1 MKKKLNKKIVQMI
14 QIPIIVVILFFALR
28 ELYNI
33 FVDIDVNLFNM
44 YSDKLTVT
52 NIMIIIVLGIIS
64 YLPLAFYDLIIKKK
78 VQINLST
85 RKVYK
90 YSWIASSISNLV
102 GFGGSSAIFL
112 KNHFY
117 KKYVDDSSKLIKET
131 SKVVGLNL
139 SGFSL
144 VCLIYSLWSLVNGRS
159 FDYVFFI
166 SALIG
171 LYIPIIFIGATY
183 KVFKN
188 RNKENYYI
196 TLKIMFTS
204 ILEWATTILLIYG
217 LIVIL
222 GIKVTLSQFFP
233 IYVMAI
239 IVAMISMVPSGVG
252 TFDLTLLVGL
262 KEFNVPSEQVLLLII
277 LYRLSYYI
285 IPVLIGLVLYLSDL
299 YMKINEEAREVIS
312 RLNSK
317 LAHCVLKI
325 MLFITGIS
333 LIFGNNI
340 HLKRYFPHKNEILN
354 MDIVELSISLSI
366 IIGFILIVLSTI
378 LHTKTKEV
386 YYFMVFVFAVITI
399 GGFFSKY
406 NIHECIFIGLVWI
419 LILFSRKMFYRIGFI
434 YTWKNAIKDIAI
446 ILLTLS
452 VYLISSYS
460 KMVHYI
466 HRKIPILNLEE
477 IVKSFYKDNLV
488 SSVFIGATIA
498 LLLVMLLILLNRL
511 NKFPKEELD
520 KEKVKKIIENYGGS
534 RLIHYVFLGDKYI
547 YINKNED
554 VLFQYQISGDKIIVL
569 GNPVGNKENFFNGIQ
584 EFLEFADLYGYTLV
598 FSGVDVEVMGELHDL
613 GYEFMKLG
621 QDAWVELDKF
631 SLVGNKNKS
640 NRQAIG
646 RITKAGY
653 EFSIVSPP
661 YNDELFNEIKEVSEE
676 WLNGQKEKGFCVG
689 FLDRDYIEMDKV
701 AIVRNSEGE
710 LKGFATIM
718 PMYDGETLS
727 VDLMRFK
734 KIELNGIMDYM
745 FANIFEYAKENGFK
759 YFNLG
764 LAPLADVG
772 RTKHAFLREKIAYQI
787 FVYGNFVYSFKG
799 LKKFKEKYATR
810 WEDRYIAYKKGSS
823 VIITVI
829 QLMLVLTKEKDN
841 FCK

>member
-14 QIPIIVVILFFALR
+14 QLPIIVVILFFALR

-64 YLPLAFYDLIIKKK
+64 YLPLSFYDLIIKKK
-78 VQINLST
+78 VQINLRT
-85 RKVYK
+85 REVYK

-317 LAHCVLKI
+317 LAHCALKI

-340 HLKRYFPHKNEILN
+340 YLKRYFPHKNEILN

-386 YYFMVFVFAVITI
+386 YYFMVFVFAVITM

-460 KMVHYI
+460 KVVHYI

-569 GNPVGNKENFFNGIQ
+569 GNPVGNKENFFDGIQ

-661 YNDELFNEIKEVSEE
+661 YNDQLFNEIKEVSEE

-689 FLDRDYIEMDKV
+689 FLDRDYIEMDKI

-745 FANIFEYAKENGFK
+745 FANIFEYAKRNGFK

-829 QLMLVLTKEKDN
+829 QLMLVLTKEKDD

>member
-64 YLPLAFYDLIIKKK
+64 YLPLSFYDLIIKKK

-85 RKVYK
+85 REVYK

-204 ILEWATTILLIYG
+204 I
-217 LIVIL
+217 
-222 GIKVTLSQFFP
+222 
-233 IYVMAI
+233 VMAI

-299 YMKINEEAREVIS
+299 YMKINEDAREVIS

-340 HLKRYFPHKNEILN
+340 YLKRYFPHRNEILN

-386 YYFMVFVFAVITI
+386 YYFMVFVFAVITM

-460 KMVHYI
+460 KVVHYI

-569 GNPVGNKENFFNGIQ
+569 GNPVGNKENFFDGIQ

-661 YNDELFNEIKEVSEE
+661 YNDELFSEIKEVSEE

-772 RTKHAFLREKIAYQI
+772 RTKHAFFREKIAYQI

-829 QLMLVLTKEKDN
+829 QLMLVLTKEKDD